1 MAVRPDWGL
10 GEGRGRRE
18 RASARG
24 WAALTGYSEEG
35 GQRAVRAEP
44 KIVGIQEEGGEERAG
59 LLAKGWGA
67 ITHSPVTLSYKVSGG
82 SYCITRF
89 SRTHNKRDCKRLS

>member
-24 WAALTGYSEEG
+24 WAALSGYREEG
-35 GQRAVRAEP
+35 GQSAVRVEP
-44 KIVGIQEEGGEERAG
+44 KSGGGEEGEERVG

-67 ITHSPVTLSYKVSGG
+67 ITHSPVTLSYKVSGDY
-82 SYCITRF
+82 YCRTRF
-89 SRTHNKRDCKRLS
+89 